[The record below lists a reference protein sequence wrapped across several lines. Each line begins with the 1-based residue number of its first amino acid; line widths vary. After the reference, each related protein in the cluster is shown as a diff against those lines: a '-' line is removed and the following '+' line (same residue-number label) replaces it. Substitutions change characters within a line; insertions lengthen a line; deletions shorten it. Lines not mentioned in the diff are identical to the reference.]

1 MSNYITYEERMEIEN
16 CLHNGKS
23 FGQIAKELGKDRS
36 TISREIR
43 KHSVIERTGYG
54 ANGYNAC
61 THREECT
68 KVHVCSGDCHRQALK
83 YCKLCN
89 CCNDNCL
96 EFEEQ
101 VYVTRFKPPYV
112 CNSCS
117 EKNRCTLEKTMYYA
131 VKAHSTAQAHIS
143 ESRRGILT
151 SEQELNRL
159 NAFVT
164 PLILQGQSIHQI
176 YINYADTLMC
186 SEKTLY
192 NYIDHGFFDAR
203 NIDLPRKVRYR
214 PRKKKQEFKVDR
226 GCYIGRSYTEYQQ
239 YLVKN
244 PEVNTVQ
251 MDSVLGTVGGK
262 VLLTIHFTDT
272 NFMLAYLREANTSQ
286 SVIDVFDYLYLK
298 LGRTLFLKFFP
309 LVLTDRGSEFSN
321 PRMIE
326 MTPDGLKRT
335 SVFYCDPGA
344 PYQKGAIEN
353 NHELVRR
360 ILPKGH
366 SFDKLTQADIDRMMN
381 HINSYRR
388 PKLGDKSPFEAFAFH
403 HGTEL
408 FEKLGLAPVEPNCV
422 ILKPRLLKR

>member
-101 VYVTRFKPPYV
+101 VCVTRFKPPYV

-117 EKNRCTLEKTMYYA
+117 ERNRCTLEKTMYYA

-298 LGRTLFLKFFP
+298 LGRTLFLKLFP

-326 MTPDGLKRT
+326 VTPDGLKRT
-335 SVFYCDPGA
+335 NVFYCDPGA

-403 HGTEL
+403 HGKEL
-408 FEKLGLAPVEPNCV
+408 FEKLGLAPVEPGCV

>member
-16 CLHNGKS
+16 CLHNRKS

-101 VYVTRFKPPYV
+101 VCVTRFKPPYV

-117 EKNRCTLEKTMYYA
+117 ERNRCTLEKTMYYA

-192 NYIDHGFFDAR
+192 NYIDQGFFDAR

-251 MDSVLGTVGGK
+251 MDTVIGTVGGK

-298 LGRTLFLKFFP
+298 LGRTLFLKLFP

-326 MTPDGLKRT
+326 VTPDGLRRT

>member
-101 VYVTRFKPPYV
+101 VCVTRFKPPYV

-117 EKNRCTLEKTMYYA
+117 ERNRCTLEKTMYYA

-192 NYIDHGFFDAR
+192 NYIDQGFFDAR

-251 MDSVLGTVGGK
+251 MDTVIGTVGGK

-298 LGRTLFLKFFP
+298 LGRTLFLKLFP

-326 MTPDGLKRT
+326 VTPDGLRRT

>member
-101 VYVTRFKPPYV
+101 VCVTRFKPPYV

-117 EKNRCTLEKTMYYA
+117 ERNRCTLEKTMYYA

-176 YINYADTLMC
+176 YINYANTLMC

-298 LGRTLFLKFFP
+298 LGRTLFLKLFP

-326 MTPDGLKRT
+326 VTPDGLKRT
-335 SVFYCDPGA
+335 NVFYCDPGA

-403 HGTEL
+403 HGKEL
-408 FEKLGLAPVEPNCV
+408 FEKLGLAPVEPGCV